1 MSSISDLAS
10 SNINSL
16 DGVTS
21 VLVSGDNN
29 GVINTWSLDQET
41 TTLVNRHKIGREMMW
56 MVEMKYLLMD
66 WMIKIKKNKTR
77 MKKQDQY
84 SCNILN
90 RPFLD

>member
-56 MVEMKYLLMD
+56 MVEMEYLWMD
-66 WMIKIKKNKTR
+66 WMIKKIK
-77 MKKQDQY
+77 
-84 SCNILN
+84 LG
-90 RPFLD
+90 